1 MTVFK
6 TDGKRQ
12 RPTLERGVGISQVAI
27 RKPSSV
33 WRQKVAVVS
42 HLEQWQPPLS
52 DGNSNGCNGLS
63 FNRVLKT
70 EK

>member
-42 HLEQWQPPLS
+42 HLEQWQPPL
-52 DGNSNGCNGLS
+52 
-63 FNRVLKT
+63 
-70 EK
+70 